1 MKVVNVKNLK
11 NLLNESNSIIQSKNP
26 FNKIKN
32 LFINYRTSKNL
43 SKTFEDYS
51 EFHLSDQ
58 AKIIYEDT
66 RKALIRKEYPILIR
80 SLTNFE
86 FTEDKIFRIK
96 EMNKYL
102 EENLKEIDYDTSKW
116 QLVMIRL
123 SEDNSTAFATFRF
136 NQRNKEKKENK
147 VNYINFIRDCRETK
161 SFYSWKI
168 LQNSLI

>member
-1 MKVVNVKNLK
+1 
-11 NLLNESNSIIQSKNP
+11 
-26 FNKIKN
+26 
-32 LFINYRTSKNL
+32 
-43 SKTFEDYS
+43 
-51 EFHLSDQ
+51 
-58 AKIIYEDT
+58 
-66 RKALIRKEYPILIR
+66 
-80 SLTNFE
+80 
-86 FTEDKIFRIK
+86 
-96 EMNKYL
+96 MNKYL

-168 LQNSLI
+168 LQNSLIQKQREIKEMLKLFCLLKYIIIIIF